1 MKNKTISLRLSEE
14 EYKRLKTKA
23 DELGYSI
30 SELIRK
36 KVLSNRERL
45 APKAE
50 LKLLAYEL
58 NRIGNNL
65 NQITKYVNFKK
76 AIDRIVAKEIIKI
89 KEALDNV
96 SKIL

>member
-1 MKNKTISLRLSEE
+1 MKNKTISLRLTEK
-14 EYKRLKTKA
+14 EYEKLKTKA
-23 DELGYSI
+23 DELGYSV

-36 KVLSNRERL
+36 KVLGNRERL
-45 APKAE
+45 APRQDI
-50 LKLLAYEL
+50 KLFAYEL

-65 NQITKYVNFKK
+65 NQIAKYVNFKK
-76 AIDRIVAKEIIKI
+76 AIDRVVAKEIIKI